1 LANGFDC
8 VGVTLPPKG
17 FPLMVV
23 GADGTLDVKGFG
35 AWNGLG

>member
-1 LANGFDC
+1 MANGFDC
-8 VGVTLPPKG
+8 VGGALPKG